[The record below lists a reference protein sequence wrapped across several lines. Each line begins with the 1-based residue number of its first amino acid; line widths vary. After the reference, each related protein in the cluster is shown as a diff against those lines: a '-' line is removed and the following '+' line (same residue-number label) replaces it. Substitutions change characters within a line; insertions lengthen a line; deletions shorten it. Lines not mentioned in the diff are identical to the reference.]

1 MATAVL
7 VLATVTTGLMAG
19 LYLAFSVA
27 VMPALARVDDTTFV
41 RVMQRIN
48 DAIQNPLFGLVF
60 VGALIAGG
68 AAVWW
73 HLDRGD
79 VRWWVLAGA
88 AGYAVT
94 VVSTVAANIPLN
106 NRLDRAG
113 PVDRLADARAVRRDF
128 ERPWVRWHTLRTL
141 VCVLAFGC
149 LCVALSVA

>member
-19 LYLAFSVA
+19 LYLGFSVA
-27 VMPALARVDDTTFV
+27 VMPALARVDDATFV

-60 VGALIAGG
+60 VGALVAGG
-68 AAVWW
+68 AAAWW

-88 AGYAVT
+88 VGYAVT
-94 VVSTVAANIPLN
+94 VAVTVAANIPLN

-113 PVDRLADARAVRRDF
+113 PVDR
-128 ERPWVRWHTLRTL
+128 
-141 VCVLAFGC
+141 
-149 LCVALSVA
+149 